1 MIQKR
6 YTFIILI
13 VVILYILYSIV
24 EYKYKE
30 YKINSHIEYIS
41 ALNKEIKANIIKA
54 KDIIEYK
61 KSSAFKNKVLKEEQW
76 LKNKWESVIYLTSE
90 DNYNKYTKSIK
101 KEESAPIKEKEEE
114 EDITYAMS
122 IYQKWIYFL
131 FKKDLR

>member
-1 MIQKR
+1 MVKKH

-13 VVILYILYSIV
+13 IIILYILYSIID
-24 EYKYKE
+24 YKYKE

-61 KSSAFKNKVLKEEQW
+61 KSSAYKNKILKEEQW

-101 KEESAPIKEKEEE
+101 KEEAVPIKEKED
-114 EDITYAMS
+114 EDITYAMN